1 MLFSV
6 RDLEERTGISRY
18 TWRAWL
24 REGRLPYVK
33 LGRRVAVQERDLEVF
48 LEANRV
54 APRHS
59 PPGTRH
65 PDHGDGSEKRPAGG
79 RRP

>member
-6 RDLEERTGISRY
+6 KDLEKRTGISRY

-24 REGRLPYVK
+24 RAGRLPYVK

-48 LEANRV
+48 LDANRV
-54 APRHS
+54 APR
-59 PPGTRH
+59 
-65 PDHGDGSEKRPAGG
+65 
-79 RRP
+79 